1 LEFRVTDGNRT
12 TYNAVAMKQA
22 PVLFHH
28 HLRHVQM
35 VVYGKEN
42 EISSTVQQKFIRGFK
57 DALMNVTETASLHL
71 PNDTDEI

>member
-1 LEFRVTDGNRT
+1 MEFRVTDGNRT

-28 HLRHVQM
+28 HLRYVQM
-35 VVYGKEN
+35 VVSGEEN
-42 EISSTVQQKFIRGFK
+42 EISSTVQQKVIRGFK
-57 DALMNVTETASLHL
+57 DALMNVTETPSLHL